1 MKILLFLV
9 AVVLLLWLLRK
20 SSTRRAGAKK
30 APPSADASGAP
41 QPMLACAQCGVH
53 LPRDEALP
61 GRCGVFCGEGHRAD
75 YERAHPDR
83 S

>member
-20 SSTRRAGAKK
+20 STIRR
-30 APPSADASGAP
+30 PPPPEPRDPSAAP

-61 GRCGVFCGEGHRAD
+61 GRGGVFCGAAHRAA
-75 YERAHPDR
+75 YEQAHPDNT
-83 S
+83 

>member
-20 SSTRRAGAKK
+20 SSLRRTTTQRRR
-30 APPSADASGAP
+30 PPSEATGAP

-61 GRCGVFCGEGHRAD
+61 GRGGVFCGEAHRAA
-75 YERAHPDR
+75 YEQAHPDR

>member
-20 SSTRRAGAKK
+20 SSTRRAPPPA
-30 APPSADASGAP
+30 APRDPAATP
-41 QPMLACAQCGVH
+41 QPMLACAQCGGH

-61 GRCGVFCGEGHRAD
+61 GRGGVFCGEAHRAA
-75 YERAHPDR
+75 YEQAHPDR

>member
-9 AVVLLLWLLRK
+9 AVVVLLWLLRK
-20 SSTRRAGAKK
+20 GTTRRPS
-30 APPSADASGAP
+30 APPPPRDPSAPP

-61 GRCGVFCGEGHRAD
+61 GRGGVFCSEPHRAAF
-75 YERAHPDR
+75 EQAHPDR

>member
-1 MKILLFLV
+1 MKILIFLI

-20 SSTRRAGAKK
+20 GTRKGPSA
-30 APPSADASGAP
+30 APPPPGPTAEV

-61 GRCGVFCGEGHRAD
+61 GRGGVFCGEPHRAA
-75 YERAHPDR
+75 YEQAHPDR
-83 S
+83 